1 MNKHNF
7 LYFLFSAVMMI
18 AAAACKKQL
27 NVGNPNSPTLQANVN
42 SEAGL
47 ISLAKGGVY
56 TNGFDNGDSWL
67 GDSYFS
73 LPWGYQE
80 AMADVVS
87 AEASNNQV
95 SVIGLPDYAI
105 LDDGTKVP
113 NPSPQI
119 ALIRTYNTR
128 PSTGAGNNV
137 LYYHWLNM
145 YALNSACNLVL
156 SLVPDIKFSGD
167 AASRANTIKAWCYW
181 WKGYA
186 YASIGTMYYS
196 GLIIDSV
203 NGASNKYLL
212 KDSLLSRSN
221 YYYNLASSTLS
232 SITSA
237 SDYSTILGELI
248 PTFCQS
254 GNGGVLTTAMWIR
267 NINTMLARNILLNKL
282 SPFVNNDPAATIT
295 KSSTGTM
302 SSGDWNNVLTLA
314 ANGIK
319 KGDFVFTGR
328 SVASN
333 GFITASGGTVA
344 SMTTGPNQS
353 TAFKITERFTQNFKP
368 GDARLSSNFY
378 MGGNYHSTFG
388 GTRYS
393 LKDSLSSS
401 TTYVYGGTLVG
412 QYELFIAG
420 SYEEN
425 ELMLAEANIRLGN
438 IDAGLA
444 YVDAVRSSQG
454 SGVAAVANTGLSLAQ
469 ALTEL
474 TSERRVALVFRGLS
488 FYDSRRW
495 GWTYAISNGGGSYG
509 NKLLTTSDVLNT
521 NVTMNY
527 NFLDYWDVPADES
540 VLNPP
545 AAGSAAVVNPNF

>member
-1 MNKHNF
+1 MNKHKF
-7 LYFLFSAVMMI
+7 LYLFCTAVIMI
-18 AAAACKKQL
+18 TVSACKKQL
-27 NVGNPNSPTLQANVN
+27 NVGNPNSPTIQANVN
-42 SEAGL
+42 SESGL

-56 TNGFDNGDSWL
+56 TNGFVNGDGWL

-80 AMADVVS
+80 SMADVVS
-87 AEASNNQV
+87 AEASNNQI

-105 LDDGTKVP
+105 LDNGTKVP

-145 YALNSACNLVL
+145 YALNAACNLTL
-156 SLVPDIKFSGD
+156 SLIPGITFSGD

-196 GLIIDSV
+196 GLVIDSA
-203 NGASNKYLL
+203 NGASNNYLL
-212 KDSLLSRSN
+212 KDAVLARSN
-221 YYYNLASSTLS
+221 YYLNLASSTLS

-237 SDYSTILGELI
+237 SDYSAVLGQMI
-248 PTFCQS
+248 PSFCQV

-267 NINTMLARNILLNKL
+267 NINTLLARNILLNKL
-282 SPFVNNDPAATIT
+282 SPFVNGNPAATIA

-302 SSGDWNNVLTLA
+302 SAADWNSVLTYA
-314 ANGIK
+314 TNGIK
-319 KGDFVFTGR
+319 KGDYVFTGR

-333 GFITASGGTVA
+333 GFVSAGGGTVSA
-344 SMTTGPNQS
+344 LTTGANQS
-353 TAFKITERFTQNFKP
+353 TLFKISERFIQNFKT

-378 MGGNYHSTFG
+378 KGGNYHSTYG

-412 QYELFIAG
+412 QYELFITG

-425 ELMLAEANIRLGN
+425 QLILAEANIRLGN
-438 IDAGLA
+438 IDAGLG
-444 YVDAVRSSQG
+444 YVDAVRAYQG
-454 SGVAAVANTGLSLAQ
+454 SGDVPVAYTGLTLAQ

-474 TSERRVALVFRGLS
+474 TSERRVSLVFRGLS

-495 GWTYAISNGGGSYG
+495 GWTWITGMF
-509 NKLLTTSDVLNT
+509 LP
-521 NVTMNY
+521 MNRY
-527 NFLDYWDVPADES
+527 
-540 VLNPP
+540 
-545 AAGSAAVVNPNF
+545 